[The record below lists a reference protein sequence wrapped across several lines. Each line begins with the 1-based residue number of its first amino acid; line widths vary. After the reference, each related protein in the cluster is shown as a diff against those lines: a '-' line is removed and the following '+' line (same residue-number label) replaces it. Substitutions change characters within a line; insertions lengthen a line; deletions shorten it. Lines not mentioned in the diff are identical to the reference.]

1 MNPGFIQNGG
11 AGSEQ
16 PVFEFKTYQA
26 MASGGGNQATIVRGT
41 VLVHDVLGASANA
54 ATYTSDGGRL
64 DVTQHYIQPNGGTN
78 GNPFATNRAVKV
90 GVLLDDTA
98 ASGSVGTARIA
109 LEGDVEARVV
119 GHNGTT
125 GAGGNTA
132 INKGTPLTA
141 FWDTD
146 SQAAGALVGSF
157 KVAAAGEPV
166 HAIAIAKAAGVAAPL
181 TDALIA
187 SGSSGIVRVR
197 LLGYAYPQP

>member
-1 MNPGFIQNGG
+1 MNPGFIQNN
-11 AGSEQ
+11 AASEQ

-26 MASGGGNQATIVRGT
+26 MASGGGSAATITRGT
-41 VLVHDVLGASANA
+41 VLVQDVLGASAAA

-64 DVTQHYIQPNGGTN
+64 DAIQNYIAPNGGTN
-78 GNPFATNRAVKV
+78 GNPFTTIRAVKV

-98 ASGSVGTARIA
+98 ASGAVGLARLA

-119 GHNGTT
+119 GQNGTT
-125 GAGGNTA
+125 GGGGNVA
-132 INKGTPLTA
+132 INRGTPLTA

-166 HAIAIAKAAGVAAPL
+166 HAYAVARAAGVASPL
-181 TDALIA
+181 TDPLIGA
-187 SGSSGIVRVR
+187 GLSGTIRVR